1 MWSTFLAMMRINLRE
16 KSGIF
21 WMLCFPIILATLLQ
35 GVFGDISE
43 SNTIEALPVAV
54 VQDKTWDETQGAQSF
69 VDALA
74 DSDSQSTALMTITGV
89 SSAQEGE
96 RQLADGTVKAMLAA
110 GDDGRIIMTISDTM
124 AGNVQAAN
132 VNGGDATS
140 ITLSALSAAIDV
152 YNVRNGII
160 AEAVATALADNPQ
173 LAHDAAFWQSL
184 ASAGGSDVNDNDRY
198 AKEITLTRF
207 SSDPMARYHF
217 ALLGMAAMMSVL
229 FACATLVFTQA
240 NLSASGARIAVSP
253 LPRSRM
259 VAGVFLA
266 GWLMSFLTLSAAFL
280 FIRYALGITVG
291 GREWLA
297 EAGILVASF
306 SASAMGLALGAIPKL
321 SLSLKNGIAIGLST
335 GLAMLA
341 GLMGKF
347 SMQLNDSIQTHAPI
361 VHLISPVKQVSNLF
375 YDLLYYD
382 SLDPFVHTIVV
393 LLVMGAIALMLTVAL
408 LGRQRY
414 EHL

>member
-110 GDDGRIIMTISDTM
+110 GDDGRSIMTISDTM

-140 ITLSALSAAIDV
+140 ITLSALSAAID
-152 YNVRNGII
+152 G
-160 AEAVATALADNPQ
+160 
-173 LAHDAAFWQSL
+173 
-184 ASAGGSDVNDNDRY
+184 
-198 AKEITLTRF
+198 
-207 SSDPMARYHF
+207 
-217 ALLGMAAMMSVL
+217 
-229 FACATLVFTQA
+229 
-240 NLSASGARIAVSP
+240 
-253 LPRSRM
+253 
-259 VAGVFLA
+259 
-266 GWLMSFLTLSAAFL
+266 
-280 FIRYALGITVG
+280 
-291 GREWLA
+291 
-297 EAGILVASF
+297 
-306 SASAMGLALGAIPKL
+306 
-321 SLSLKNGIAIGLST
+321 
-335 GLAMLA
+335 
-341 GLMGKF
+341 
-347 SMQLNDSIQTHAPI
+347 
-361 VHLISPVKQVSNLF
+361 
-375 YDLLYYD
+375 
-382 SLDPFVHTIVV
+382 
-393 LLVMGAIALMLTVAL
+393 
-408 LGRQRY
+408 
-414 EHL
+414 